1 VPGDRTMVSQLASLF
16 PLVRII
22 TIDNRLWVEF
32 IISQVFKLPGGSD
45 IVTNDHYYF
54 HTFCFVSILQDTQQI
69 YK

>member
-1 VPGDRTMVSQLASLF
+1 MSLW
-16 PLVRII
+16 
-22 TIDNRLWVEF
+22 RLCMTVLKVVEF

-54 HTFCFVSILQDTQQI
+54 HTFYFVSILQDTQQI